1 VRARA
6 RIIEPS
12 CARSCAHLF
21 AGRASELHSFH
32 LQFEA
37 SVVQLQADAQARLDT
52 LVKTAVMGAKYI
64 SSLPDVGG
72 GGGVNIPGFRTF
84 GEDLQAVSGATLSA
98 WIMLVT
104 DEQRPAFE
112 AAAADAAARLDPSGA
127 LAAQVAATGIRQGAI
142 GEARLEAPAFVR
154 APAAPL
160 YAAVWAYSPRSLPHA
175 DYFLFNPYAEP
186 LRHAAMDAVRATS
199 APAMTDLAPYTFGDE
214 ISSSAPSSVIFA
226 PAWPDH
232 DANTTYGVGVSAS
245 VPPPA
250 PGADAN
256 TLGRAI
262 CSTSFHWETLL
273 ARALPLFI
281 DSLVAVLRSPSGVEY
296 TFQVAGRSVRGVGAG
311 DRHAALVGDG
321 DLARRERRVNLTVAG
336 ATWSLAVYPTRQ
348 LRGHY
353 LTGKPRDNAAGIA
366 AAVLACALL
375 FGCAARIDAM
385 PCVCACVAACA
396 PALTACF
403 CCCLQLL

>member
-1 VRARA
+1 
-6 RIIEPS
+6 
-12 CARSCAHLF
+12 
-21 AGRASELHSFH
+21 
-32 LQFEA
+32 
-37 SVVQLQADAQARLDT
+37 VQLQADVQARLDT
-52 LVKTAVMGAKYI
+52 LVKTAIMGAKYI

-72 GGGVNIPGFRTF
+72 GGGVHIPGFRAF

-112 AAAADAAARLDPSGA
+112 AAAAEAAARLDPSGA
-127 LAAQVAATGIRQGAI
+127 LAAQVVATGIRQGAI

-160 YAAVWAYSPRSLPHA
+160 YAAVWAYAPRSLPHA

-199 APAMTDLAPYTFGDE
+199 APAMTDLAAYTFGDE

-226 PAWPDH
+226 PARPDH

-250 PGADAN
+250 PGVDAN
-256 TLGRAI
+256 SSSSSLLGRAI

-311 DRHAALVGDG
+311 DRHASLVGSG
-321 DLARRERRVNLTVAG
+321 DLARRGRRVNLTAAG

-353 LTGKPRDNAAGIA
+353 LTDKPRDNAAGIA

-375 FGCAARIDAM
+375 FGCAARLGAVCLRLRC
-385 PCVCACVAACA
+385 CVCAGADRLLLLLPAASMNFTTGSA
-396 PALTACF
+396 P
-403 CCCLQLL
+403 